1 MTPFILPPLKDNSI
15 DLLDALHA
23 LAFMGDLSMGQPTD
37 HSTRVAMLS
46 SKLAQHLGLDEV
58 HQEFIEQV
66 ALLRWSGCTANAMEV
81 SSVISDDVEGR
92 AAMLAMQFER
102 ISILVAPEFVHDQV
116 ARIAAIHCEVSSLIA
131 QLMQLNQEVIK
142 ALTCVFEH
150 WDGSGAPRG
159 YFGQEIPLSAQ
170 IVAVVSEFEI
180 FSRNFGTEKAK
191 LGCFCTNGAKVPQN

>member
-1 MTPFILPPLKDNSI
+1 MTLFILPPLKDNSI

-81 SSVISDDVEGR
+81 SSVTVEF
-92 AAMLAMQFER
+92 L
-102 ISILVAPEFVHDQV
+102 L
-116 ARIAAIHCEVSSLIA
+116 
-131 QLMQLNQEVIK
+131 
-142 ALTCVFEH
+142 
-150 WDGSGAPRG
+150 
-159 YFGQEIPLSAQ
+159 
-170 IVAVVSEFEI
+170 
-180 FSRNFGTEKAK
+180 
-191 LGCFCTNGAKVPQN
+191 CFHK